1 MKKPLHNIAF
11 FAFVIISIGCSASS
25 INYGFVAREIFGI
38 AVGIANLVS
47 VGYVVY
53 RYMKNIM
60 NK

>member
-1 MKKPLHNIAF
+1 MKKPLHNLAF

-38 AVGIANLVS
+38 AVGIANLAS
-47 VGYVVY
+47 VGYIVY